1 MHLTI
6 LHSPLIMA
14 CYYTPLAHSPEM
26 YAIVTLVYY
35 WPGHI
40 FLLIT
45 SNKQLCIL
53 SGTRRLLQV
62 MQAFHLLLSLL
73 PREAWALAA
82 RCRIDPR
89 VVMMAERLLASGS
102 DLGATVGLREAWI
115 AIDFY
120 LIQSFHLGSNLLPG
134 AERQSPAQIF

>member
-1 MHLTI
+1 M
-6 LHSPLIMA
+6 
-14 CYYTPLAHSPEM
+14 
-26 YAIVTLVYY
+26 
-35 WPGHI
+35 
-40 FLLIT
+40 
-45 SNKQLCIL
+45 
-53 SGTRRLLQV
+53 

-82 RCRIDPR
+82 RCRIDPL

-134 AERQSPAQIF
+134 AERQSPHRSFNSWLELPSRTPKHYMPPS